1 MLCKSWLDRMYI
13 HQMSS
18 SIRLTKISN
27 LTFFT
32 NYADVVDF
40 KAWTRAES
48 LSFRSISSL
57 FDWHGTWRSTY
68 FNIPRHSVTQVSC
81 AGLFSDVLHRP
92 FCCAHVP
99 LLPYISN
106 IPPSNALPRL
116 SDISALDFGE
126 SWTNKPFILI
136 SPIRAWPVYRNWST
150 ESMLSQYGDVI
161 FKAETID
168 WPLKTYVAYMNDNED
183 ESPLYLFDRLFVE
196 KMGLDVGK
204 GGQYWP
210 PDCFGEDLFMV
221 LGDQR
226 PDSRWLIVGPQ
237 RSGSTFHKD
246 PNATRSVCLSLL
258 TDTDC

>member
-1 MLCKSWLDRMYI
+1 MYI

-106 IPPSNALPRL
+106 IPPSNAIPRL

-126 SWTNKPFILI
+126 SWTNKPFILT
-136 SPIRAWPVYRNWST
+136 SPVRAWPVYCNWST

-226 PDSRWLIVGPQ
+226 PDSRWLILGPQ

-246 PNATRSVCLSLL
+246 PNATRSVCLFLL
-258 TDTDC
+258 TDTGC